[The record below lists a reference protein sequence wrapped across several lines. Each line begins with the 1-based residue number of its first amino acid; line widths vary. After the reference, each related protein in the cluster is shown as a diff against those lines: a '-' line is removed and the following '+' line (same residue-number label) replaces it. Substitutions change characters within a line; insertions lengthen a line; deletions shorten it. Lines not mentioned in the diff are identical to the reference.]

1 MDLVTM
7 WRYLHSHR
15 SAGSC
20 TFDNVQ
26 EPAHGCCHPR
36 VGRVSRETD
45 AWNDA
50 WSKKEAA
57 ASLQIVPRSEEHT
70 SELQSRFDLVCRL
83 LLANKNT
90 NTRGPSSS
98 QVLALV
104 IEH

>member
-1 MDLVTM
+1 ELVWMDLVTM

-57 ASLQIVPRSEEHT
+57 ASLQIVGILRLPAVREGGVEPPRPCGHT
-70 SELQSRFDLVCRL
+70 DLNRARL
-83 LLANKNT
+83 PIPPLA
-90 NTRGPSSS
+90 RCWR
-98 QVLALV
+98 
-104 IEH
+104 